1 MNNSLLH
8 QFPFLE
14 RVVFGNAVWAYLLS
28 FFIFLALTL
37 VFAIFQKVLLTRLE
51 RLAKKTKTDIDDAV
65 IEIVG
70 NIRPPFYFFLA
81 FYLAISSLTIPEW
94 LQKIIYAVL
103 IIWIVAL
110 VVRATGIFVQHLF
123 KKVATKE
130 HKRGTQAALLTA
142 SRVVQG
148 VLWAIGI
155 LLVLSNLGFDVS
167 SLIAGLGIGGIAVAL
182 AVQNI
187 LSDLFSSFT
196 ILVDKPF
203 VPGDFIV
210 VGEHMGVV
218 EKIGIK
224 TTRLRALQGEEIVIS
239 NRELTATRI
248 QNFKR
253 MKARRVLFRIGVVYE
268 TPSELLEQIPDLV
281 RGIITRQKNV
291 TFDRAHFSSFDDSS
305 LTFEIVYYVNS
316 G

>member
-1 MNNSLLH
+1 
-8 QFPFLE
+8 
-14 RVVFGNAVWAYLLS
+14 
-28 FFIFLALTL
+28 
-37 VFAIFQKVLLTRLE
+37 
-51 RLAKKTKTDIDDAV
+51 
-65 IEIVG
+65 
-70 NIRPPFYFFLA
+70 
-81 FYLAISSLTIPEW
+81 
-94 LQKIIYAVL
+94 
-103 IIWIVAL
+103 
-110 VVRATGIFVQHLF
+110 
-123 KKVATKE
+123 
-130 HKRGTQAALLTA
+130 
-142 SRVVQG
+142 
-148 VLWAIGI
+148 
-155 LLVLSNLGFDVS
+155 
-167 SLIAGLGIGGIAVAL
+167 
-182 AVQNI
+182 VQNI

-281 RGIITRQKNV
+281 RDIIARQKNV
-291 TFDRAHFSSFDDSS
+291 AFDRAHFSSFDDSS

-316 G
+316 GDYKEYMDVHQRILFAIKREFERRGISMAYPTRTVYLARESAA